1 MTVKRSKLV
10 GAQIRAARALLR
22 WSADDLARRAMVGI
36 NTVRRAELS
45 ETETSLT
52 LANEASIRRVF
63 EEAGVEFIPGNGGGP
78 GVRLRNRQGGQ
89 SEITNAP

>member
-1 MTVKRSKLV
+1 MVVNDQMTVKGLKLV

-36 NTVRRAELS
+36 NTVRRAEIS

-52 LANEASIRRVF
+52 AANEAAIRRAF
-63 EEAGVEFIPGNGGGP
+63 ESAGVEFIPENGHGP
-78 GVRLRNRQGGQ
+78 GVRLGKPLG
-89 SEITNAP
+89 S